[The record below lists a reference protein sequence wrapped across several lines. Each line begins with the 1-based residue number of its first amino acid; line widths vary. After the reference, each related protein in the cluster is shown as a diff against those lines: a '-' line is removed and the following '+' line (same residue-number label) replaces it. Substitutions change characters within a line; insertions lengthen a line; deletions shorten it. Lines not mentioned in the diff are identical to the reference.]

1 MADMSALDK
10 ETQKALIKKMTKQHA
25 SEWIFQGDKIFWALL
40 ADGILAQESNGK
52 PMGGFSNADWDAFQN
67 LLRKEGKELIGLI
80 DSNSQFKEVRKLFER
95 SKKVALNKYTDAL
108 NAFVTQGRGINKSV
122 TDAPEEHQ
130 LYWDSLLEWAKRNTG
145 VVGADRPIQKQDIQR
160 QLSVGSKGIFERSEV
175 IEVPDLQEIV
185 SKAYSSKGLWKLQS
199 KIGAGAYESGKGDYP
214 AADIS
219 DAGIRAITEIRPTP
233 NETEKEGLPLPLDVL
248 QANMQ
253 NILYELKK
261 NGAETMEVFSALVSL
276 WWQKSNSTGINEGWA
291 RITVDEV
298 CEWLNLSR
306 RSDRQSAF
314 SPKVYKRVQ
323 NHLKLLSRISVTIL
337 DVPSKNKTSQQLLK
351 LKESAIS
358 IQPLTKQKEQQ
369 HLWLSD
375 ESYDEE
381 WIEVN
386 VSVGL
391 YCRWAIGDGNE
402 WMPPPRVTGLDP
414 RLQVEK
420 MLGWF
425 FAWLIRANAK
435 GSSILKVK
443 VGRVLETC
451 GLRKES
457 VSKERLERA
466 LDKLVE
472 LGDPIRNWQ
481 YLGDSIDELVM
492 SRGEETG
499 VITRM
504 SQHEK
509 NRWLESQIQLEASS
523 GLIKQ
528 YEKLALT
535 HQEHKKTEVATP
547 KNLASSSLDGLRE
560 EVRRMVGHMYG
571 GNQSRA
577 AESIGITASSLSRY
591 LKGLRIRDDG
601 KLKKWL
607 DRGGTFLSA

>member
-10 ETQKALIKKMTKQHA
+10 ETQKALIKQMTKQHA
-25 SEWIFQGDKIFWALL
+25 SEWIFKGDKIFWALL
-40 ADGILAQESNGK
+40 AEGLLAQENNGK
-52 PMGGFSNADWDAFQN
+52 PMSVFNNADWDAMQKH
-67 LLRKEGKELIGLI
+67 LTKEGRALIGSI
-80 DSNSQFKEVRKLFER
+80 DSSSQFREVKKLFER
-95 SKKVALNKYTDAL
+95 SKKVAINKFTGAL
-108 NAFVTQGRGINKSV
+108 SVFIAQGRSVNKGAA
-122 TDAPEEHQ
+122 DAPEEHR
-130 LYWDSLLEWAKRNTG
+130 LYWDSLKEWAIESAG
-145 VVGADRPIQKQDIQR
+145 SLLADRPLQKQDIKH
-160 QLSVGSKGIFERSEV
+160 QLSIGSQGIFERAEV
-175 IEVPDLQEIV
+175 IQVPDLQEIV
-185 SKAYSSKGLWKLQS
+185 RQAYSSKGLWKLQS

-219 DAGIRAITEIRPTP
+219 EAGIRAISEIRPTP
-233 NETEKEGLPLPLDVL
+233 NDTDGSGLPLPLDVL

-337 DVPSKNKTSQQLLK
+337 DVPGKSHQLLK

-391 YCRWAIGDGNE
+391 YCRWAIGEGNE
-402 WMPPPRVTGLDP
+402 WMPPPKVTGLDP

-425 FAWLIRANAK
+425 FAWVIRANAK
-435 GSSILKVK
+435 NTSILKVK

-457 VSKERLERA
+457 ASKERLERA

-481 YLGDSIDELVM
+481 YLGESIDELVIN
-492 SRGEETG
+492 RGEETG

-504 SQHEK
+504 TQQEK
-509 NRWLESQIQLEASS
+509 GRWLESQIQFEASS

-535 HQEHKKTEVATP
+535 HQEHRKTEVVTP
-547 KNLASSSLDGLRE
+547 KGLGSPSPDGLRE
-560 EVRRMVGHMYG
+560 EVWRMVGYMYG

-607 DRGGTFLSA
+607 DRGGKILDQ

>member
-1 MADMSALDK
+1 MATMNSLDK
-10 ETQKALIKKMTKQHA
+10 GTKKSLLKQIQKEH
-25 SEWIFQGDKIFWALL
+25 SREWIFQGDKLFWATL
-40 ADGILAQESNGK
+40 AGGLIEQERQQN
-52 PMGGFSNADWDAFQN
+52 PMSAFTDADWDAFQ
-67 LLRKEGKELIGLI
+67 KHMHKDGKDLISNI
-80 DSNSQFKEVRKLFER
+80 DSASQFKEVRKVFER
-95 SKKVALNKYTDAL
+95 SKKVARHQYTIAVNVFVAQSRGVNKDAK
-108 NAFVTQGRGINKSV
+108 NT
-122 TDAPEEHQ
+122 PEEHQ
-130 LYWDSLLEWAKRNTG
+130 LYWESLRDWALKN
-145 VVGADRPIQKQDIQR
+145 VGLPTAEKPIQPLDVIFKLR
-160 QLSVGSKGIFERSEV
+160 QQEVLSRAEV
-175 IEVPDLQEIV
+175 IEVPDLQEIIRQAF
-185 SKAYSSKGLWKLQS
+185 SNKSLWLLQS
-199 KIGAGAYESGKGDYP
+199 KIGAGAYENGRGDYP

-219 DAGIRAITEIRPTP
+219 EAGIRAISEIRPAP
-233 NETEKEGLPLPLDVL
+233 NETEVGGFPVPLEVL

-253 NILYELKK
+253 RILYELKK

-323 NHLKLLSRISVTIL
+323 NHLKLLSRISVHIL
-337 DVPSKNKTSQQLLK
+337 DVPSKSQLLK

-386 VSVGL
+386 VSIGQ
-391 YCRWAIGDGNE
+391 YCRWAIGDGGQ
-402 WMPPPRVTGLDP
+402 WMPPPKVTGLDP

-425 FAWLIRANAK
+425 FAWVIRATAK
-435 GSSILKVK
+435 NTSILKVK

-451 GLRKES
+451 GLKKES
-457 VSKERLERA
+457 ASKERLERA

-481 YLGDSIDELVM
+481 YLGESIDELVM

-509 NRWLESQIQLEASS
+509 NRWLESQIQFEASS

-535 HQEHKKTEVATP
+535 HQEHKKTELVTP
-547 KNLASSSLDGLRE
+547 KRLASPASDGLRE

-577 AESIGITASSLSRY
+577 ADSIGITASSLSRY
-591 LKGLRIRDDG
+591 LKGLRIKDDG

-607 DRGGTFLSA
+607 DRGGTILSA